1 MMYWP
6 YGNYFGWSSGSMMGW
21 VGGGIMMVVFWGLII
36 YLIVWAVK
44 KMSGT
49 DSHSN
54 SNALDVLKDRY
65 AKGEID
71 KKEFEEKSRD
81 IKSF

>member
-6 YGNYFGWSSGSMMGW
+6 YGNYFGLSSGSMIGW

>member
-6 YGNYFGWSSGSMMGW
+6 YGNYFGWSSGSMIGW